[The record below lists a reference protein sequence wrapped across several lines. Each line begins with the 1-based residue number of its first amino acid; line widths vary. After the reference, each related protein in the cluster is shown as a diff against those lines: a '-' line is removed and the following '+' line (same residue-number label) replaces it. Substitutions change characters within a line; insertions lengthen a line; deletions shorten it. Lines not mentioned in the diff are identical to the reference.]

1 MSNLDLKCFLKNQ
14 IYFHK
19 FYIRKLKL
27 IKHKKDSKL
36 QFSFKCIS
44 VRLFGLF
51 EAQNVHK

>member
-36 QFSFKCIS
+36 QLSFKCIS
-44 VRLFGLF
+44 YN
-51 EAQNVHK
+51 EKC